1 MAFDLSKIVVPDSIK
16 GRIRTGTQTKVDQIT
31 RSYNA
36 LPAKYEQLIKSRG
49 ASTKLGLTGLGNYK
63 TGDNPNTPEVETDAI
78 YREDTRLGDRET
90 QAVKGADNAANARG
104 MMFSSFRDKNVGDA
118 LGRLSREANQ
128 VLTQYATDL
137 KKLEGDKLGEQEG
150 LYNALETLYGDEADY
165 LKENPPPP
173 PETPETTQ
181 PAPAG
186 STPAGI
192 VRDGESFVWRGAAK
206 PNLKSLEKKHPGMK
220 FRVAWVSGGKSD
232 QGHYRVFST
241 PK

>member
-90 QAVKGADNAANARG
+90 EAVKGADNAANARG

-173 PETPETTQ
+173 PETTEPTQ
-181 PAPAG
+181 PTQPTEPAPSG
-186 STPAGI
+186 SNKPPSKLQQKAKDQGWLGPWTGKDAPKLDKSKFS
-192 VRDGESFVWRGAAK
+192 VFKRDG
-206 PNLKSLEKKHPGMK
+206 
-220 FRVAWVSGGKSD
+220 AWFAVRK
-232 QGHYRVFST
+232 
-241 PK
+241 